1 MNNFKKVFGIIF
13 VTAIIVCV
21 IAACDLFPKDPEPEP
36 EETNQSQPS
45 NPSSPTNPS
54 NPPSTA
60 QTLSVTISGTGDV
73 GKDLRAVVSR
83 NPSGEIKYQW
93 LVDGQIIPGEEFSE
107 YVPFLTDPGK
117 KISVRVTCGGQ
128 SATSPSITIK
138 PVTYTVELYRFGNAV
153 RAVCKIGD
161 YNLSSGADNG
171 FSTQW
176 LRNSTNISGAIYEW
190 YELQPED
197 LGKTISVRVSGYNKT
212 VTSSGILVTAD
223 MLQ

>member
-1 MNNFKKVFGIIF
+1 MNSFKKVFGIIF

-21 IAACDLFPKDPEPEP
+21 IASCDLFPKEPEPEP

-45 NPSSPTNPS
+45 NPSAPQTPGG
-54 NPPSTA
+54 PSTP
-60 QTLSVTISGTGDV
+60 TPSMSVAIVGTGDV

-128 SATSPSITIK
+128 SATSPSVTIK
-138 PVTYTVELYRFGNAV
+138 PVTFTVEIYRSGNILVAN
-153 RAVCKIGD
+153 CMIGD
-161 YNLSSGADNG
+161 YNYSLGNGSG
-171 FSTQW
+171 FSVQW
-176 LRNSTNISGAIYEW
+176 LRNGANISGETFEAYV
-190 YELQPED
+190 LQSED
-197 LGKTISVRVSGYNKT
+197 TGKRISVRVSGYGKT
-212 VTSSGILVTAD
+212 VTSSEI
-223 MLQ
+223 QN